1 MLIAQ
6 VNPSVKTHPIEW
18 QHTYKSVH
26 QCTGKGISHL
36 CNHHDAGVRA
46 TALLQR
52 RKYSPPKRQP
62 NVGHESS
69 DAHVRNKRAHA

>member
-18 QHTYKSVH
+18 QHTYKSTNA
-26 QCTGKGISHL
+26 QENAL
-36 CNHHDAGVRA
+36 A
-46 TALLQR
+46 TCATTTTPACGTVLLQR

-69 DAHVRNKRAHA
+69 DAHFRNKRAHA